1 MSPPDS
7 DLPVRVAFLEDHV
20 TELGVELQDH
30 ELRFRAIAAGG
41 GVRDVTGGRPGRGP
55 SRASNRAAAATSA
68 SSSSWVRG
76 STVVLTGPPPFGPP
90 SPPGVRSDRA

>member
-1 MSPPDS
+1 MVTEWLEWNLNRNTVPPGALMSPPDS

-41 GVRDVTGGRPGRGP
+41 GVRDVTGGRPGRGAP
-55 SRASNRAAAATSA
+55 
-68 SSSSWVRG
+68 
-76 STVVLTGPPPFGPP
+76 
-90 SPPGVRSDRA
+90 

>member
-1 MSPPDS
+1 MSPPDA

-41 GVRDVTGGRPGRGP
+41 GVRDVSALTCTENT
-55 SRASNRAAAATSA
+55 RA
-68 SSSSWVRG
+68 
-76 STVVLTGPPPFGPP
+76 
-90 SPPGVRSDRA
+90 GVRSSRPTRR

>member
-1 MSPPDS
+1 MSPPDA

-41 GVRDVTGGRPGRGP
+41 GVRDVTGGRPGRGAP
-55 SRASNRAAAATSA
+55 
-68 SSSSWVRG
+68 
-76 STVVLTGPPPFGPP
+76 
-90 SPPGVRSDRA
+90 